1 MTDVYLLWHIH
12 DTGHGDEETKLI
24 GVYST
29 EQRAQQAIARLKQQP
44 GFKDYPDDF
53 QIELCGVDETGWQ
66 EGFITVAESLRAI
79 KDEA

>member
-29 EQRAQQAIARLKQQP
+29 KENAQQAISRLKP
-44 GFKDYPDDF
+44 GFKDYPNDF
-53 QIELCGVDETGWQ
+53 QIELCGVDETGWS

-79 KDEA
+79 KDES